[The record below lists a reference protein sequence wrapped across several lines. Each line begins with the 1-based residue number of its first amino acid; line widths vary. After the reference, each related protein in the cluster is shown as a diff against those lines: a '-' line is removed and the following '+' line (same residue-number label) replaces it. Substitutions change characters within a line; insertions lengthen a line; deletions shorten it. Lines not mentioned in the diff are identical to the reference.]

1 MMRLNWPDDNLA
13 VLMDAT
19 RWKWVARV
27 HEFVVKIDSASAD
40 KSFRKQAKPLSN
52 LNGIADFT
60 ESKQNEAFQR
70 NATNRMRSR
79 CIIRAM
85 TWRSSL
91 SGSCLQPARCHGAI
105 RLHPQVMLGILV
117 LASSA
122 ILGCNCFAQTDKPAA
137 AELPKTAPATERTLS
152 SYEGQNVTSIE
163 VAGRPDLSSGQFT
176 SVFAQHAGEPF
187 SQDKVDQSVE
197 ALKAAGKFQQ
207 VRLQIEPEANGVRV
221 QMVLEPAIYFGM
233 FHFPGAERFA
243 YSQLAQVA
251 NYAAQAPYSAEDVE
265 QDRQK
270 LLTFLRQEGYFQAQV
285 QAETK
290 VDAPRAL
297 AEVLFHVTMNRRAKF
312 GNIVIANA
320 TPAESASL
328 NNTAHSLLARL
339 RGASIRPGKTYH
351 HSTLGRATRFLQD
364 HLAKQG
370 RLAAQVK
377 LAGAEYHAD
386 TNRADIHFDVNSGP
400 LTDVKIEGAHLFSW
414 TRKSLL
420 PVYQGIGV
428 DDESVQE
435 GRNALISYFQSK
447 GYFDVTVD
455 AKFNTQNSGDTIVY
469 TVAKQKKHKVSEV
482 NLAGNTQ
489 VKSDDLTPHI
499 AVEKSHLFSPG
510 KFSDKLVRTSVKNLQ
525 AVYQSN
531 GFSSVQVVPTVSKRD
546 GNIKVAFQVKEGP
559 RDIVRSLQIEGA
571 DTFSESGFAP
581 KGLKLGAG
589 KPYSQALV
597 EADRASIVANYLKAG
612 YLTSSF
618 RQTATVA
625 SKEDPHHI
633 DVIYHIY
640 EGPKVF
646 AGSLI
651 TLGRSHTKQRL
662 IDEDVASIHPDAPLT
677 ETELLTA
684 ESRLYEHTGVFDW
697 AEVDPK
703 RQITTQEKE
712 DVVVKVHEAKRN
724 QITYGFGFEVINRGG
739 SIPSGTIA
747 LPGLPPV
754 GLPSNFTTSQQT
766 FYGPRGTFQY
776 TRNNLRG
783 KGESVSFTG
792 FAGRLD
798 QRGAVYYIDP
808 SFLWSKW
815 RATTSISA
823 ESDEENPIF
832 SSRQARG
839 SFQMQR
845 TLDGAKANAIF
856 LRYTYSD
863 TELPDVLIPQLVLPE
878 DRHVRLS
885 TIAANFTRDTRD
897 NVLDEHK
904 GVLYSAELD
913 FNTTKL
919 GSSVDFV
926 KFNGQAAYY
935 KTIPHNI
942 VLANSLRIGLAQP
955 FASSRV
961 PISEAFFTGGGNT
974 LRGFPLDGAGPQRA
988 VEVCG
993 DGSTT
998 CGTEINVPS
1007 GGNELLLIN
1016 SEARIPLDFK
1026 KGLSLVTFYDGGNV
1040 FPNVGFHDFGKLY
1053 SNNVGLGLRYA
1064 TPVGPVRIDLG
1075 RNLNPITGMKATQ
1088 YFISIGQAF

>member
-1 MMRLNWPDDNLA
+1 MMIYAALTILPTNAPAKGYSVRHGSGDAFTQWKRNEVAARALTNRCATKRIIKIMTLRFRLSIA
-13 VLMDAT
+13 SG
-19 RWKWVARV
+19 VARFNCANPV
-27 HEFVVKIDSASAD
+27 RFSPIAMAGFLFFVTALVVNCAAQDT
-40 KSFRKQAKPLSN
+40 KPN
-52 LNGIADFT
+52 
-60 ESKQNEAFQR
+60 Q
-70 NATNRMRSR
+70 
-79 CIIRAM
+79 
-85 TWRSSL
+85 
-91 SGSCLQPARCHGAI
+91 
-105 RLHPQVMLGILV
+105 
-117 LASSA
+117 
-122 ILGCNCFAQTDKPAA
+122 

-152 SYEGQNVTSIE
+152 SYEGQNVTAVEI
-163 VAGRPDLSSGQFT
+163 AGRPDLLSTQYSSL
-176 SVFAQHAGEPF
+176 FAQHAGEPF
-187 SQDKVDQSVE
+187 SQDKVDQTVA
-197 ALKAAGKFQQ
+197 ALKDAGKFPE
-207 VRLQIEPEANGVRV
+207 VRLQIDPEGNGVRIV
-221 QMVLEPAIYFGM
+221 MVLEPAVYFGM
-233 FHFPGAERFA
+233 FHFPGAEQFP
-243 YSQLAQVA
+243 YSQLAQVV
-251 NYAAQAPYSAEDVE
+251 NYTAQAPYSAEDVE

-270 LLTFLRQEGYFQAQV
+270 LLMFLRQQGYFQAEV
-285 QAETK
+285 QTEIK
-290 VDAPRAL
+290 VDVPHAL
-297 AEVLFHVTMNRRAKF
+297 ADVLFHVTLKKRAKF

-320 TPAESASL
+320 TPEESAQL
-328 NNTAHSLLARL
+328 NKKIRGLLARV
-339 RGASIRPGKTYH
+339 RGASIRTGKPYH
-351 HSTLGRATRFLQD
+351 RSTLMRATKYLQGR
-364 HLAKQG
+364 LENQG

-377 LAGAEYHAD
+377 LEGAEYHAD
-386 TNRADIHFDVNSGP
+386 TNRADIHFDVQMGP

-414 TRKSLL
+414 TRRSLL

-435 GRNALISYFQSK
+435 GEDALVSYFQGK

-455 AKFNTQNSGDTIVY
+455 AQFNKQKTGDTIVY
-469 TVAKQKKHKVSEV
+469 SVVKEKKHKVTEV
-482 NLAGNTQ
+482 NLQGNQQ
-489 VKSDDLTPHI
+489 VKADDLTPHI

-510 KFSDKLVRTSVKNLQ
+510 KFSEKLVRTSVKNLK

-531 GFSSVQVVPTVSKRD
+531 GFSAAQVVPTVSKQD
-546 GNIKVAFQVKEGP
+546 GNVKVVFQVKEGP

-571 DTFSESGFAP
+571 NSFPQSQFAP
-581 KGLKLGAG
+581 NGLKLGAG

-618 RQTATVA
+618 RQTATVV
-625 SKEDPHHI
+625 SKQDPHHI
-633 DVIYHIY
+633 DVVYHIY

-646 AGSLI
+646 AGELI
-651 TLGRSHTKQRL
+651 TLGRAHTKQRL
-662 IDEDVASIHPDAPLT
+662 IDEEIASIHPGAPLT
-677 ETELLTA
+677 ETQLLTA
-684 ESRLYEHTGVFDW
+684 ESRLYDHTGVFDW

-703 RQITTQEKE
+703 RQITTQDKE
-712 DVVVKVHEAKRN
+712 DVVVKVHEAQRN
-724 QITYGFGFEVINRGG
+724 QITYGFGFELINRGG
-739 SIPSGTIA
+739 NIPSGTIA

-776 TRNNLRG
+776 TRNNFRG
-783 KGESVSFTG
+783 KGESVSFTA

-798 QRGAVYYIDP
+798 QRGAAYYIDP
-808 SFLWSKW
+808 NFMWSKW

-839 SFQMQR
+839 SFQVQR
-845 TLDGAKANAIF
+845 TLDGAKANTLF
-856 LRYTYSD
+856 LRYSYSD
-863 TELPDVLIPQLVLPE
+863 TDLPNVLIDQLVLPA

-904 GVLYSAELD
+904 GVLDSVELD
-913 FNTTKL
+913 LNTTKL

-955 FASSRV
+955 FANSRV

-988 VEVCG
+988 VEVC
-993 DGSTT
+993 STGQT
-998 CGTEINVPS
+998 TDCPQINVPS
-1007 GGNELLLIN
+1007 GGNEMLLIN

-1040 FPNVGFHDFGKLY
+1040 FPTVGFHDFSKLY

-1064 TPVGPVRIDLG
+1064 TPVGPVRIDVG
-1075 RNLNPITGMKATQ
+1075 RNLNPIPGVKATQ